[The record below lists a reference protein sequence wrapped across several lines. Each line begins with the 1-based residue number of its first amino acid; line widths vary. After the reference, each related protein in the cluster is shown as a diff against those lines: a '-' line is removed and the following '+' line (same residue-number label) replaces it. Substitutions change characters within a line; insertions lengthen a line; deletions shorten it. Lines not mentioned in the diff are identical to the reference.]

1 MYKKIFSAGIMM
13 SMALLSACTSEN
25 VLVDEPALE
34 QTGKFEYA
42 TEPLAVYL
50 TDAEGNQVDNISGQ
64 FGIYNLH
71 IEGAEAWVIDA
82 NDSFVYAS
90 QTMGRGNAV
99 IPVQIGT
106 CWGEN
111 RSAIIDVHTLDLNA
125 PATRGGESTATTRLK
140 VAQQTAVSASDIQ
153 RLGSNLGTGY
163 AVNPTRSTNILFCM
177 GQPIFDNTALLSDGT
192 MHQDYSFVQEE
203 DVTVAQSE
211 KALMEKLSVAGG
223 LAFKNGT
230 IAIEGSGSYGS
241 NYSSNTNSWYCRM
254 TNRSTY
260 YLREL
265 YYLNEVNREGGARFS
280 AGFKGFTQDM
290 ESQLAAAT
298 SVEEVKNIVN
308 AFFDNFGP
316 FFIYRSSLGAEL
328 DYTCTINKSVTSD
341 STMIAAAV
349 KLKWEKEVVPQK
361 DKKDD
366 SGSGSSTGGNT
377 GGNTGGDTG
386 GNTSSTDDK
395 ADDVP
400 EGEENN
406 GGNTSGPDESSDDVP
421 NEDVKAEAA
430 IQAFFN
436 QYCAHVTRADK
447 KDDEK
452 KDTTSVD
459 VNAEVEYQ
467 KQLNEIANNTTARL
481 EIHGGTPAISILS
494 TGGTITPEEL
504 SAWQKNVDASNA
516 VMLNYSAAPI
526 YILFKSS
533 SLCYKYLKQYD
544 ENAAIISL
552 IN

>member
-1 MYKKIFSAGIMM
+1 MYKKIYSAGIML

-25 VLVDEPALE
+25 VLVEEPVLE

-50 TDAEGNQVDNISGQ
+50 TDMEGNQVNNISGQ

-71 IEGAEAWVIDA
+71 IEGAEAWVIDI

-99 IPVQIGT
+99 IPVQIAT

-111 RSAIIDVHTLDLNA
+111 RSANINVHTLDLNA
-125 PATRGGESTATTRLK
+125 PATRGGESTATT
-140 VAQQTAVSASDIQ
+140 QIQVSQAPSVNASDIQ
-153 RLGSNLGTGY
+153 RFGSNLGTGY

-177 GQPIFDNTALLSDGT
+177 GQPIFDTSALLSDGT

-203 DVTVAQSE
+203 ELTVAESE
-211 KALMEKLSVAGG
+211 KALMEQLSIAGG
-223 LAFKNGT
+223 LAFKNGSV
-230 IAIEGSGSYGS
+230 AVSGSGAYGS
-241 NYSSNTNSWYCRM
+241 NYSSDTSAWHCRM

-316 FFIYRSSLGAEL
+316 FFIYRSTLGAEL
-328 DYTCTINKSVTSD
+328 DYTCTVNKSVTND
-341 STMIAAAV
+341 ATLVKAAV
-349 KLKWEKEVVPQK
+349 QLKWEKEVVPQK
-361 DKKDD
+361 KNN
-366 SGSGSSTGGNT
+366 GSSTDDNNGSSTDDNNGGNGGNTGDDDASDVPDEEDGGNT
-377 GGNTGGDTG
+377 GGNS
-386 GNTSSTDDK
+386 GNIDDDD
-395 ADDVP
+395 ASDVP
-400 EGEENN
+400 
-406 GGNTSGPDESSDDVP
+406 DE
-421 NEDVKAEAA
+421 VKAEAA
-430 IQAFFN
+430 VQAFFASFN
-436 QYCAHVTRADK
+436 NTSTR
-447 KDDEK
+447 
-452 KDTTSVD
+452 TTTSSVD
-459 VNAEVEYQ
+459 VSGEGQYQ
-467 KQLNEIANNTTARL
+467 KNLTDIANNTTAHL

-494 TGGTITPEEL
+494 TGGTITPDEL
-504 SAWQKNVDASNA
+504 SAWQKNVDASTA

-526 YILFKSS
+526 YVLFKSNT
-533 SLCYKYLKQYD
+533 LCYKYLKQYD
-544 ENAAIISL
+544 ENAAIVSVIK
-552 IN
+552 